1 MNRFSSTRIMLHDN
15 QGPVMPPD
23 HIRYNQPG
31 FRIIFLDRLSH
42 RPDYLNKGHHNLDPF
57 ETDLS

>member
-1 MNRFSSTRIMLHDN
+1 MDRFSSTRIMLHDN

-23 HIRYNQPG
+23 HTRYNQPG
-31 FRIIFLDRLSH
+31 FRNIFLDRLYP
-42 RPDYLNKGHHNLDPF
+42 RPDYLGHHDSDPF